1 MNNQLNVD
9 ITQTSSVTCE
19 ECGGV
24 YFEQGLIL
32 RKASKFLTGTGQDGY
47 IPIPVFNCKKCGH
60 VNKAFQP
67 KEIEKLD

>member
-9 ITQTSSVTCE
+9 ITQTTPVTCE
-19 ECGGV
+19 ECGLP

-47 IPIPVFNCKKCGH
+47 IPIPVFCCKKCGH

-67 KEIEKLD
+67 KEIKDLE

>member
-1 MNNQLNVD
+1 MNNQVNVD
-9 ITQTSSVTCE
+9 ISQTQSVTCE

-32 RKASKFLTGTGQDGY
+32 RKASKFLTGTGQVGI

-60 VNKAFQP
+60 VNKEFQP
-67 KEIEKLD
+67 KEIKELD

>member
-9 ITQTSSVTCE
+9 ITQTEAVACE
-19 ECGGV
+19 ECGHA
-24 YFEQGLIL
+24 YFEKGLIL

-47 IPIPVFNCKKCGH
+47 IPIPVFNCKKFGN

-67 KEIEKLD
+67 KEIKELE

>member
-9 ITQTSSVTCE
+9 ITQTTPVTSE